1 MNTAELVVDINLKK
15 NQALTGFEPM
25 IFTIPVQSSNN

>member
-1 MNTAELVVDINLKK
+1 MNTTELVVDLKK

-25 IFTIPVQSSNN
+25 IFTIPVQRSNN